1 MPGLLGYLLCVLAV
15 PPALWLRGSWMLT
28 QQFRAPKGRVPR
40 DSQAEALLS
49 LVTQPQKS
57 LGLIS
62 TVLHGQREL
71 PISMQV

>member
-1 MPGLLGYLLCVLAV
+1 
-15 PPALWLRGSWMLT
+15 MLT